1 MVFSTFTETTAG
13 IAFLAT
19 STNAL
24 DVSRNVAIPLSAKT
38 AGGIAAIAKIIRPN
52 TVIFAFD
59 HSLELIFHAFL

>member
-24 DVSRNVAIPLSAKT
+24 DVSRNVSIPFSAET
-38 AGGIAAIAKIIRPN
+38 AAGIAVIARTITPN
-52 TVIFAFD
+52 TAIFAFD
-59 HSLELIFHAFL
+59 HSLELIFGAFL